1 MKTARLLSRY
11 PLTLL
16 CIVAIWVLCLINVP
30 ETPIDDVAFIDKWT
44 HLVMYGGTCS
54 VGWWEYLRCH
64 RHIVWS
70 KMIVFGLIAPVAMSG
85 IIELL
90 QAYATT
96 TRSGDWA
103 DVAANA
109 VGVILGFGV
118 GYGMLR
124 PLLWHRHRKA

>member
-1 MKTARLLSRY
+1 MKTVRLLGRY
-11 PLTLL
+11 PLTLA

-30 ETPIDDVAFIDKWT
+30 ETPLDNVAFIDKWT

-54 VGWWEYLRCH
+54 VGWWEYLRHH
-64 RHIVWS
+64 RRIAWG
-70 KMIVFGLIAPVAMSG
+70 KMFVFGLLGPIVMSG

-96 TRSGDWA
+96 TRSGDWI

-109 VGVILGFGV
+109 VGVLLGFGI
-118 GYGMLR
+118 GWGILR
-124 PLLWHRHRKA
+124 PLLWHKHK